1 MIDPAIQLLLSLGF
15 SLLFIVAGI
24 HNMTPEYAQKMISK
38 GFQLVTISSDQ
49 RFMTAGAKS
58 TLEKLKKVKSK
69 EESKA
74 Y

>member
-1 MIDPAIQLLLSLGF
+1 MI
-15 SLLFIVAGI
+15 
-24 HNMTPEYAQKMISK
+24 NR

-49 RFMTAGAKS
+49 RFMTSGAKS

-69 EESKA
+69 EESTA